1 MLVTNCVLKL
11 KTEIVMLAV
20 HGLISRHFFLYT
32 GPAINQ
38 PMGLN
43 QLSQLRLMP
52 AQVKLSVRP
61 SAQTTQSLSKNT
73 VYTVDYIV
81 LEKSG
86 TTVHIEDE
94 I

>member
-1 MLVTNCVLKL
+1 
-11 KTEIVMLAV
+11 
-20 HGLISRHFFLYT
+20 
-32 GPAINQ
+32 
-38 PMGLN
+38 MGLN